1 MNISIFLLC
10 YNESVLLPHT
20 IKFYK
25 KYLPSAK
32 ITIYDNMS
40 IDDSAEIAKSLG
52 CDVIFYD
59 TNGKTDDGKL
69 QSIKNECWKTVES
82 GWIIVG
88 DMDEYIC
95 VDEATLFH
103 EKSKGTSI
111 LKVDGK
117 NMIGESETA
126 DLTDID
132 LESIK
137 RYNHNPMECKNI
149 CFLREKINSIN
160 YSVGAHQCS
169 PEGDVVYSESVYTL
183 KHMEYIGLPYLI
195 KKYQQRYARSHDMR
209 RKGMCTHYTDNVN
222 IITSRYHD
230 ALNKSNFT

>member
-1 MNISIFLLC
+1 MNVSIFLLC

-20 IKFYK
+20 IKFYN

-40 IDDSAEIAKSLG
+40 TDNSAEIAKSLN

-59 TNGKTDDGKL
+59 TNGKTNDGKL

-103 EKSKGTSI
+103 EKEKGTSI

-117 NMIGESETA
+117 NMIGESQTV

-132 LESIK
+132 LESIQ
-137 RYNHNPMECKNI
+137 RYNHNPYECKNI
-149 CFLREKINSIN
+149 CFLREKIVNIN
-160 YSVGAHQCS
+160 YSVGAHHCS
-169 PEGDVVYSESVYTL
+169 PEGEVVYSEEVYTL
-183 KHMEYIGLPYLI
+183 KHMEYVGLMYLI
-195 KKYQQRYARSHDMR
+195 NKYKQRFNRSHEMR
-209 RKGMCTHYTDNVN
+209 QQGMCTHYTDNESVV
-222 IITSRYHD
+222 TSRYNN
-230 ALNKSNFT
+230 ALNTSVYL